1 MSPQGQTF
9 IDSRD
14 SPVLIVHKG
23 IPELAES
30 DRRGTWGG
38 VRVGGPGVSSR
49 VDIGHGVAPVFQLR
63 VVYDRPSA
71 LYMDSRDTGVLI
83 VHKVSRSLLNPVD

>member
-1 MSPQGQTF
+1 MSPPGQTF

-63 VVYDRPSA
+63 VVSMIGPPLSIWTVGTR
-71 LYMDSRDTGVLI
+71 
-83 VHKVSRSLLNPVD
+83 VSSLSIKCPGAC

>member
-30 DRRGTWGG
+30 DRLGTWGG
-38 VRVGGPGVSSR
+38 VRVGGPGVSSPQGYPPLFYPQPSTSGSPAPELTS
-49 VDIGHGVAPVFQLR
+49 VDDFIDASRRCVDQLSPSGIG
-63 VVYDRPSA
+63 
-71 LYMDSRDTGVLI
+71 
-83 VHKVSRSLLNPVD
+83 

>member
-30 DRRGTWGG
+30 GRLGPIAVAGR
-38 VRVGGPGVSSR
+38 VRVARLSPPVGFASS
-49 VDIGHGVAPVFQLR
+49 IH
-63 VVYDRPSA
+63 
-71 LYMDSRDTGVLI
+71 
-83 VHKVSRSLLNPVD
+83 

>member
-30 DRRGTWGG
+30 DRLGTWGG
-38 VRVGGPGVSSR
+38 VRVGGPGVSSPQGYPPLFYPQPSTSGSPAPELTC
-49 VDIGHGVAPVFQLR
+49 VAMGVQPELR
-63 VVYDRPSA
+63 S
-71 LYMDSRDTGVLI
+71 DSE
-83 VHKVSRSLLNPVD
+83 SLP